1 MKPLLFLTF
10 KQFKN
15 AVIRNLSS
23 PKRLLGLLFF
33 GAYYFGFFIRPA
45 FSGRMSNPL
54 PGGPVR
60 GLFEF
65 PPMDVLEAIVFTILA
80 FLSLFM
86 FLSAA
91 ANQTAFKP
99 ADVDMLF
106 PTPIK
111 PRVVLV
117 FRLIRDYLFT
127 LIFPF
132 VIVLFG
138 LYPAKLGWESIFR
151 NFPNEAYAGMAIRA
165 LSVGW
170 ILIALTW
177 VSINY
182 ATSLFINRSDRQSD
196 RNKAL
201 LIWGIV
207 VVTVALGAYIYL
219 EARDAKTVADWIAI
233 SKSPI
238 VRIYFLPS
246 TLATYLVM
254 SPLYAN
260 WLLGAAGMLGLLLLI
275 CLPLWLSMSQA
286 DWMYDQAAARGFGA
300 MHMRDMQR
308 KGDILGMVAERA
320 RQGKVKVKTGSW
332 VHGLKLKGPAALL
345 WKEHFMQVRGMTG
358 VLIGLLIQ
366 CVMMA
371 MLPFI
376 IPKSGK
382 GDMPGEVMLLLMHAI
397 GVMSVTL
404 PLAQVGFIE
413 VLRRVD
419 LLKPLPFKSI
429 TMSIYEVAGR
439 SFLSIFASI
448 IGAAGAVILTPGVW
462 KAALAAVILSP
473 GISFLLSATVFL
485 MTVTFPDFDDQTQ
498 RQFRGIVT
506 MLAIALFGLVPALVF
521 LIPWLALKWPPYIPA
536 VAASAIAFVL
546 GLGVCA
552 LAGKSYESYNPS
564 E

>member
-1 MKPLLFLTF
+1 MKPLLYLTF
-10 KQFKN
+10 RQFKN

-23 PKRLLGLLFF
+23 PKRLIGLLFF
-33 GAYYFGFFIRPA
+33 GLYYFGFFIRPA
-45 FSGRMSNPL
+45 FSGRISRPL
-54 PGGPVR
+54 PMGPEGG
-60 GLFEF
+60 LLEF

-106 PTPIK
+106 PTPVK

-132 VIVLFG
+132 IIVLFG
-138 LYPAKLGWESIFR
+138 LYPAKMGWESLFR
-151 NFPNEAYAGMAIRA
+151 NFPNEAYGGMAIRA

-182 ATSLFINRSDRQSD
+182 ATGLFINRSDRQSD
-196 RNKAL
+196 RNKSIL
-201 LIWGIV
+201 FWGIGAA
-207 VVTVALGAYIYL
+207 TVALGIYIFL
-219 EARDAKTVADWIAI
+219 NARDAKSVADWIAL
-233 SKSPI
+233 SKAPF
-238 VRIYFLPS
+238 VRIFFLPS

-260 WLLGAAGMLGLLLLI
+260 WLLGAAGLGGLLLLVG
-275 CLPLWLSMSQA
+275 LPLWLAMSQA
-286 DWMYDQAAARGFGA
+286 DWMYDQAAARGFGS
-300 MHMRDMQR
+300 MQMRDMQR
-308 KGDILGMVAERA
+308 KGDLLGMVAERA

-332 VHGLKLKGPAALL
+332 VHRLHVSGPAALL

-358 VLIGLLIQ
+358 VLVGLVIQ
-366 CVMMA
+366 CVMMTV
-371 MLPFI
+371 LPFI
-376 IPKSGK
+376 IPKSNK
-382 GDMPGEVMLLLMHAI
+382 GDMPAEVMLLLMQAV
-397 GVMSVTL
+397 GVMSITL

-429 TMSIYEVAGR
+429 TMSIWEVAGR
-439 SFLSIFASI
+439 SFLSVLTSI
-448 IGAAGAVILTPGVW
+448 IGAAGAVALTPSVW
-462 KAALAAVILSP
+462 KAALAAVILAP
-473 GISFLLSATVFL
+473 GLSFLLSATVFL
-485 MTVTFPDFDDQTQ
+485 MTVTFPDFDDLTQ

-506 MLAIALFGLVPALVF
+506 MLAIALFGLIPALVF
-521 LIPWLALKWPPYIPA
+521 LVPWLGMKWPPYISA
-536 VAASAIAFVL
+536 VAASALAL
-546 GLGVCA
+546 GMGVVVCA
-552 LAGKSYESYNPS
+552 MAGKSYESYNPS